1 MLTLFMDQNR
11 QKEAFQ
17 LLMQDSHLEIV
28 IFCGVCYMTN
38 KTFCPVAKEQLLF
51 AWRAKTVKQNFA
63 SRYTA
68 MCLNL
73 RFLMF
78 E

>member
-28 IFCGVCYMTN
+28 IFLWGVLYD
-38 KTFCPVAKEQLLF
+38 
-51 AWRAKTVKQNFA
+51 
-63 SRYTA
+63 
-68 MCLNL
+68 
-73 RFLMF
+73 
-78 E
+78 